1 MNKETELT
9 DYKKALHIA
18 SVSERYLKQ
27 DVMKYPDGWYVCF
40 LSLSNRYV
48 KVSNVFKTKA
58 IAETERKLLNA
69 R

>member
-9 DYKKALHIA
+9 DCEKALHVA
-18 SVSERYLKQ
+18 SVNERYLKQ